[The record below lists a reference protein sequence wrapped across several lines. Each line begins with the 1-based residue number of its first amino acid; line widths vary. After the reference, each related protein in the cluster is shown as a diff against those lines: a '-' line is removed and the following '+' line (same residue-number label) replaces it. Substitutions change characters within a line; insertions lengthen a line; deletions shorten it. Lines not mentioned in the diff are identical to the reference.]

1 VVLWP
6 VFWYNCT
13 GTNMEEFNVTIDKFD
28 GPLDLMLHL
37 IKENQL
43 DLMDLDINVLTD
55 QYIAYLQSME
65 HLHLE
70 IVSEYLV
77 ELATLIEYKSKKML
91 PGAADDLD
99 DEYEEDPKERLVRRL
114 LEYQQY
120 KEVSVQMNS
129 LYEERQMLMS
139 RPLSAEIDAFAKE
152 DDEKV
157 KYEGNPYELMKA
169 MRRCLMRMHLA
180 TPQEKQ
186 YTVTEISIEDR
197 ELVVR
202 ARLDKLPEKFRFEA
216 FLEDV
221 HDMPMFIATFLS
233 ILDLARMHTLVF
245 TIDENE
251 VIWFSRGEH
260 FA

>member
-1 VVLWP
+1 M
-6 VFWYNCT
+6 
-13 GTNMEEFNVTIDKFD
+13 NMEEFNVTIDKFD

-65 HLHLE
+65 NLHLE

-91 PGAADDLD
+91 PGSEDDLE
-99 DEYEEDPKERLVRRL
+99 DEYEEDPKARLVRRL

-120 KEVSVQMNS
+120 KEVSNEMFN
-129 LYEERQMLMS
+129 LYEERQKLMS
-139 RPLSAEIDAFAKE
+139 RPLSSEIDSFTKEE
-152 DDEKV
+152 DDKV
-157 KYEGNPYELMKA
+157 SYEGNPYDLMKA
-169 MRRCLMRMHLA
+169 MRRCLMRLHLT
-180 TPQEKQ
+180 TPVAKQ
-186 YTVTEISIEDR
+186 YTVTEVSIEDR
-197 ELVVR
+197 ELEVR
-202 ARLDKLPEKFRFEA
+202 AKLDKMPDKFRFEA
-216 FLEDV
+216 LLEDV

-233 ILDLARMHTLVF
+233 VLDLARMHTLVF
-245 TIDENE
+245 TIDDNE
-251 VIWFSRGEH
+251 VIWFARGEH